1 MVEAITEMSAQDQGP
16 APTRGKES
24 YVTTAEIVALAT
36 ALPAIIGAVT
46 ALVVALRSHGAVQA
60 HIRKDH

>member
-1 MVEAITEMSAQDQGP
+1 M
-16 APTRGKES
+16 
-24 YVTTAEIVALAT
+24 TTAEIVALAT

-46 ALVVALRSHGAVQA
+46 ALVIALRTGKSVQA